1 VSAVTPA
8 AALAAPPRCAWCAA
22 ALGTDARRLPG
33 RTVCRA
39 CGVATTTPW
48 PSRRELDEAHA
59 GAYRPQGGRFAGP
72 GDAVLRRTRGFLARR
87 IDALA
92 PPGPVLDIGCGD
104 GTLLRALA
112 KRRRAGLGLEL
123 GADDGRARDAARCA
137 AIPPRVI
144 EADVG
149 DLEEGWAAIV
159 AWHSLEHLS
168 APGAALDAA
177 AARLAPRGLLVVAM
191 PNAASVQAR
200 VFGDRWLALDP
211 PRHLVHV
218 PAPALCARVRAAGL
232 RVERVSHLRGG
243 QAASGWLHGLV
254 GTLPGAA
261 DLYDAVRRPGA
272 REARQSPGRHAA
284 TLAAA
289 GALTPLALAAA
300 GLEAAAGRGGSI
312 YLEAR
317 RD

>member
-1 VSAVTPA
+1 MSVVAPA
-8 AALAAPPRCAWCAA
+8 GARHAPPRCAWCTA
-22 ALGTDARRLPG
+22 ALGPHARRLAG

-48 PSRRELDEAHA
+48 PSRRELEEAHA

-72 GDAVLRRTRGFLARR
+72 GDAVLRHTRGFLARR

-104 GTLLRALA
+104 GALLRALA
-112 KRRRAGLGLEL
+112 ARGRAGLGLEL
-123 GADDGRARDAARCA
+123 GAGEGPVPQADRTP

-144 EADVG
+144 EADAG
-149 DLEEGWAAIV
+149 DLEGGWAAIV
-159 AWHSLEHLS
+159 AWHSLEHLP
-168 APGAALDAA
+168 APGVALDAA
-177 AARLAPRGLLVVAM
+177 AARLGPRGLLVVAM

-218 PAPALCARVRAAGL
+218 PAAALCARVRAGGL
-232 RVERVSHLRGG
+232 RIERHSHLRGG
-243 QAASGWLHGLV
+243 QATFGWLHGLV
-254 GTLPGAA
+254 GALPGTA
-261 DLYDAVRRPGA
+261 DLYDAVRRPAA
-272 REARQSPGRHAA
+272 REAPQTPGRRAA

>member
-1 VSAVTPA
+1 MSDVAPA
-8 AALAAPPRCAWCAA
+8 ATLAIPPRCAWCAA
-22 ALGTDARRLPG
+22 DLDADARRLAG
-33 RTVCRA
+33 RTVCGA

-72 GDAVLRRTRGFLARR
+72 GDALLRRTRGFLARR

-92 PPGPVLDIGCGD
+92 PPGAVLDIGCGD
-104 GTLLRALA
+104 GALLRALA
-112 KRRRAGLGLEL
+112 GRGRAGLGLEL
-123 GADDGRARDAARCA
+123 GADEGRSPRAARSA
-137 AIPPRVI
+137 AIPPRVV
-144 EADVG
+144 EADVE
-149 DLEEGWAAIV
+149 DLDEGWAAIV
-159 AWHSLEHLS
+159 AWHSLEHLP
-168 APGAALDAA
+168 APGLALDGA

-218 PAPALCARVRAAGL
+218 PAAALCARVRAAGL
-232 RVERVSHLRGG
+232 RVERRSHLRGG
-243 QAASGWLHGLV
+243 QAAFGWLHGLV
-254 GTLPGAA
+254 GALPGTA
-261 DLYDAVRRPGA
+261 DLYDAVRRPDA
-272 REARQSPGRHAA
+272 RKVGQSPGRRAA